1 MMLTAMGSHAR
12 HEDTLYLQSPSLQDS
27 FSGHLVRLPRSIC
40 SSFWPLRAVC
50 GTGSPPDPTSGSM
63 LGPCLPTPPVLLI
76 LARCDMQHDWP
87 RTLATPRR
95 GNRRPTTNLHR
106 TRKQGLFFGSRG
118 SRVYALRASSPPRR
132 TLSCRSAM
140 DREIRGTPMICPMPT
155 SGASYDAHSHFGH
168 LHPTSLLLFPPSWL
182 MTSRQPTDY

>member
-1 MMLTAMGSHAR
+1 MRTR
-12 HEDTLYLQSPSLQDS
+12 
-27 FSGHLVRLPRSIC
+27 FIC
-40 SSFWPLRAVC
+40 SHLPSKIAFPATSCVHHDRFALVSRHYERCVVPAVHLIQL
-50 GTGSPPDPTSGSM
+50 PESM

-76 LARCDMQHDWP
+76 LAHCDMQHDWP
-87 RTLATPRR
+87 TMLATPRR

-182 MTSRQPTDY
+182 MTSRRPTDY